1 MKDIIGFF
9 GGDSQVGTT
18 MTATAVAEQL
28 SQKNRRVL
36 LVCASG
42 KLGDGFLELS
52 GKHSLDDL
60 KAGIISGR
68 VEQED
73 LQQTLEEARGLW
85 VLPPVR
91 NPLTAKYFPENTH
104 QILVRALEDRFDY
117 VVIDGG
123 EDVNLGLTVSALNLC
138 RRRFFVVT
146 QQSQGLQRYVQLKK
160 SVLEP
165 LGLSG
170 ELIINKYQ
178 RDPSLLRVQEI
189 LALCGQ
195 TSAFRIPY
203 VEYGWQA
210 EMEKRTLCRFHKFQK
225 AAAQIAACF
234 EQEEERRRPWEWK
247 WKKNFAWKNI

>member
-18 MTATAVAEQL
+18 MAATAVAECL
-28 SQKNRRVL
+28 AGKNRRVL

-52 GKHSLDDL
+52 GKRSLDDL

-68 VEQED
+68 VGKED
-73 LQQTLEEARGLW
+73 LQQTLEETRGLW

-104 QILVRALEDRFDY
+104 QVLMAAMEEPFDY
-117 VVIDGG
+117 VIIDGG
-123 EDVNLGLTVSALNLC
+123 DDVNLGLTVSALNLC
-138 RRRFFVVT
+138 QKRFFVVT
-146 QQSQGLQRYVQLKK
+146 QQSKGLQRYVQLKK
-160 SVLEP
+160 TVLEP

-170 ELIINKYQ
+170 ELIVNKYQ
-178 RDPSLLRVQEI
+178 RDPSLFRIPEI
-189 LALCGQ
+189 LALCGHP
-195 TSAFRIPY
+195 SAFRIPY

-210 EMEKRTLCRFHKFQK
+210 EMEKRTLCRFHRFQK

-234 EQEEERRRPWEWK
+234 EPEEERRRPWA
-247 WKKNFAWKNI
+247 WKKNFV